1 MNSNTMSISNEP
13 SMRGYGAIIESLP
26 EGSRMIMVIG
36 DHEEMPWIRAG
47 VSAEIKVFNESR
59 FAIEWPEHAADNATA
74 HVWISKAVNTR
85 LPEIKAASVTR
96 ES

>member
-1 MNSNTMSISNEP
+1 MNNNTMSISNEP
-13 SMRGYGAIIESLP
+13 SVRGYGAIIESLP
-26 EGSRMIMVIG
+26 EGSRLIMVIG

-47 VSAEIKVFNESR
+47 SGPEIKVFNESR
-59 FAIEWPEHAADNATA
+59 FAIEWPEHAADNAPA
-74 HVWISKAVNTR
+74 HVWISKHVNAR